1 MFLKFVTPIIL
12 FGRVWFFWKFRFK
25 VVPSFI
31 WFEETVSILDIFL
44 KESSYLLHY
53 KTRNM
58 APTIYCIKY
67 IFLPSPPSKS
77 VSSLT
82 TIVLDISIVYFVWKI
97 RVKMMQEPIS
107 SIITKVEMAKDIH
120 LQMWFFLDIW
130 CGKLFA
136 IWKGQIPLKP
146 IYALVTYEPAS
157 S

>member
-1 MFLKFVTPIIL
+1 M
-12 FGRVWFFWKFRFK
+12 VWRNCVHFRH
-25 VVPSFI
+25 
-31 WFEETVSILDIFL
+31 FL
-44 KESSYLLHY
+44 KESTYLLHY

-107 SIITKVEMAKDIH
+107 SVITKVEMAKDIH
-120 LQMWFFLDIW
+120 LQMWKRFAISNAKIFCHLKEQIQL
-130 CGKLFA
+130 KLFY
-136 IWKGQIPLKP
+136 G
-146 IYALVTYEPAS
+146 LVNYGPAS
-157 S
+157 YKFLKICLF

>member
-1 MFLKFVTPIIL
+1 MTRNCRKMIKKMADSLLLSKYSIQFSALFLLLSAF
-12 FGRVWFFWKFRFK
+12 FFWKNLHTYY
-25 VVPSFI
+25 I
-31 WFEETVSILDIFL
+31 
-44 KESSYLLHY
+44 HY

-107 SIITKVEMAKDIH
+107 SIITKVEMAKVVKTFCHFKCKNLLPFEGANSIERVLWTCNLWTSW
-120 LQMWFFLDIW
+120 LQD
-130 CGKLFA
+130 
-136 IWKGQIPLKP
+136 P
-146 IYALVTYEPAS
+146 
-157 S
+157 